1 MCCLPTF
8 CVDFWVSSG
17 VSALGGVVFTPQSAE
32 AIYTYTSSSQVAPS
46 VSSEPGT
53 QPWSCP
59 ACSEKPAQPHDVIS
73 SSSGLTPAWPARPS
87 HPLPPVTDTHK
98 HQVTGSSQVIPPA
111 NPAVQTGSKL
121 LVKNPV
127 LVLSVLWCPPS
138 LSAANEGAD
147 HL

>member
-8 CVDFWVSSG
+8 CVDFWVPSG
-17 VSALGGVVFTPQSAE
+17 ASALSGAVLTELSPE
-32 AIYTYTSSSQVAPS
+32 AIYTYTSSSRAALS
-46 VSSEPGT
+46 MSSEPGA
-53 QPWSCP
+53 QPRSCT
-59 ACSEKPAQPHDVIS
+59 AGWEEPAQPHGVIS
-73 SSSGLTPAWPARPS
+73 SSSGLTPARPS

-98 HQVTGSSQVIPPA
+98 RQVTGSSQIIPPA

>member
-8 CVDFWVSSG
+8 CVDFCVPSG
-17 VSALGGVVFTPQSAE
+17 VAALGGAVLTPLSAE
-32 AIYTYTSSSQVAPS
+32 AIHTSTGSSQVAPS

-53 QPWSCP
+53 QPRSCP
-59 ACSEKPAQPHDVIS
+59 ACSRASPAPWREQQK
-73 SSSGLTPAWPARPS
+73 LRRPS
-87 HPLPPVTDTHK
+87 HPLTPVTDTHK
-98 HQVTGSSQVIPPA
+98 RQVTGSSQVLPPA

-121 LVKNPV
+121 LAKNPV
-127 LVLSVLWCPPS
+127 LALSVLWCPPS